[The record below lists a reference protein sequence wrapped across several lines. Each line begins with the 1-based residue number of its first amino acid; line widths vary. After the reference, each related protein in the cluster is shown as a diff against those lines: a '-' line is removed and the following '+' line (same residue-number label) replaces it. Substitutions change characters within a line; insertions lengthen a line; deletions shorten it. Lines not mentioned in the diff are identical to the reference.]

1 MIRFALSAR
10 TSTDDLQ
17 DPVDSLR
24 WQKDTA
30 ARLVEPHGEIVT
42 VYHDIDKS
50 RSLPWD
56 RRPEASRILRD
67 LKDVHRGWDALVIA
81 EPQRAFSGTQFE
93 GILFQFAHYGVGL
106 WIPELGGAVD
116 INNDGHYMALS
127 NYGTMSR
134 AERNRTRLRVANAVR
149 AHAQA
154 GRWLGGRPPYGYLI
168 ADLGPHSNP
177 SKAASGARLHQL
189 APDPMTAPVV
199 QRIYELY
206 LSGAGYKQIA
216 TVLTNEGIPSPSAHD
231 RTRNSHRSG
240 HAWAMS
246 AVRTILANP
255 RYLGYHV
262 SGRTKKADILLD
274 PDSPALGHVTRQRWQ
289 DRAEWVTASVQT
301 YEAIVDEATWHQV
314 AGLIAANARTNA
326 VTSTRHRTRS
336 GVRRAE
342 PSRYPLAGLVVCDCC
357 DKKLQGNLVRGHA
370 FYRCKVSSDY
380 PAAVND
386 HPRTLAVREDRL
398 LPHVDAWLCELFAPD
413 LIEKTA
419 SEIVHADAQG
429 HREDPAVTRARNTL
443 TECERKLAKHLDGLE
458 AGIPADVIA
467 ARIAAT
473 QREKSAAESVLATAP
488 PAPAPL
494 TLEEVMGTLAEL
506 RDLPEILERIEQAD
520 RAALYQALGLNV
532 RYRRIGSAEEV
543 KLTSTLRS
551 VDLERVGVNEGSKNS
566 QVNGLQGV
574 DLERVGGRTPTCF
587 SGLQPSPLDRV
598 QGRTSS
604 YSCCDSVVTDC
615 GRSSDIPSR
624 AIFSVVATVLTSEEP
639 NFSIGTLDQ
648 FGMLD
653 NAYWRR
659 TCGRLRT

>member
-1 MIRFALSAR
+1 MIRFALSAP

-17 DPVDSLR
+17 DPADSLR
-24 WQKDTA
+24 WQQDTA
-30 ARLVEPHGEIVT
+30 ARLIQPHGKIVT
-42 VYHDIDKS
+42 IYHDIDKS

-67 LKDVHRGWDALVIA
+67 LKDAHRGWDALVIA

-93 GILFQFAHYGVGL
+93 GILFQSSHYGVGL

-127 NYGTMSR
+127 NYGTMRR

-177 SKAASGARLHQL
+177 SQAASGARLHQL

-240 HAWAMS
+240 HAWAIS

-301 YEAIVDEATWHQV
+301 YDAIVDETTWHQV
-314 AGLIAANARTNA
+314 AGLIAANARSKA
-326 VTSTRHRTRS
+326 VTPATHRARS

-342 PSRYPLAGLVVCDCC
+342 PSRSRWPASWSATAVA
-357 DKKLQGNLVRGHA
+357 RS
-370 FYRCKVSSDY
+370 YRATRSEGMPS
-380 PAAVND
+380 
-386 HPRTLAVREDRL
+386 T
-398 LPHVDAWLCELFAPD
+398 DARSVPTIRCSCTTTPGAWPYAR
-413 LIEKTA
+413 TA
-419 SEIVHADAQG
+419 SSPISMRGCASCS
-429 HREDPAVTRARNTL
+429 HRSASRRRRRRFFTPTPRATGKTRPSPGP
-443 TECERKLAKHLDGLE
+443 ERRSPNA
-458 AGIPADVIA
+458 
-467 ARIAAT
+467 
-473 QREKSAAESVLATAP
+473 SASSP
-488 PAPAPL
+488 
-494 TLEEVMGTLAEL
+494 
-506 RDLPEILERIEQAD
+506 
-520 RAALYQALGLNV
+520 
-532 RYRRIGSAEEV
+532 S
-543 KLTSTLRS
+543 TSTDSRPA
-551 VDLERVGVNEGSKNS
+551 S
-566 QVNGLQGV
+566 QPKSL
-574 DLERVGGRTPTCF
+574 
-587 SGLQPSPLDRV
+587 PL
-598 QGRTSS
+598 G
-604 YSCCDSVVTDC
+604 
-615 GRSSDIPSR
+615 
-624 AIFSVVATVLTSEEP
+624 
-639 NFSIGTLDQ
+639 
-648 FGMLD
+648 
-653 NAYWRR
+653 
-659 TCGRLRT
+659 

>member
-1 MIRFALSAR
+1 LA
-10 TSTDDLQ
+10 TGHCGPP
-17 DPVDSLR
+17 DP
-24 WQKDTA
+24 T
-30 ARLVEPHGEIVT
+30 HGEIVT
-42 VYHDIDKS
+42 IYHDIDKS

-56 RRPEASRILRD
+56 RRPEACRILRD

-189 APDPMTAPVV
+189 APDPLTAPVV
-199 QRIYELY
+199 RRIYEMY
-206 LSGAGYKQIA
+206 ASGAGYKQIA
-216 TVLTNEGIPSPSAHD
+216 TVLTNEGVPSPSAHD
-231 RTRNSHRSG
+231 RLRNSHRSG

-274 PDSPALGHVTRQRWQ
+274 PDSPALGHVTRQMWRE
-289 DRAEWVTASVQT
+289 RSEWVTATVQT
-301 YEAIVDEATWHQV
+301 YDAIVDETTWHQV
-314 AGLIAANARTNA
+314 AGLVAANARSKA
-326 VTSTRHRTRS
+326 VTPATHRVRS

-357 DKKLQGNLVRGHA
+357 GKKLQGNVVRGHA
-370 FYRCKVSSDY
+370 FYRCKVSADY
-380 PAAVND
+380 PVLVHD
-386 HPRTLAVREDRL
+386 HPRSLAVREDCL
-398 LPHVDAWLCELFAPD
+398 LPHVDAWLCELFAPER
-413 LIEKTA
+413 LGETA
-419 SEIVHADAQG
+419 SEVVHADAQG
-429 HREDPAVTRARNTL
+429 HREDPAVTRARKTL
-443 TECERKLAKHLDGLE
+443 TECERKLSKHLDGLE

-467 ARIAAT
+467 ARIEAT
-473 QREKSAAESVLATAP
+473 QREKAAAESVLATAP
-488 PAPAPL
+488 PTPPPL
-494 TLEEVMGTLAEL
+494 TLEQVMETLTAL
-506 RDLPEILERIEQAD
+506 RDLPELLERVDEAD
-520 RAALYQALGLNV
+520 RAALYQALGLTV
-532 RYRRIGSAEEV
+532 RYRRTGPTEEV
-543 KLTSTLRS
+543 KLTTTLRS
-551 VDLERVGVNEGSKNS
+551 VDLKRVGADGGSTNS

-574 DLERVGGRTPTCF
+574 DLERVGGGNESESDWRVKPW
-587 SGLQPSPLDRV
+587 SG
-598 QGRTSS
+598 
-604 YSCCDSVVTDC
+604 
-615 GRSSDIPSR
+615 
-624 AIFSVVATVLTSEEP
+624 A
-639 NFSIGTLDQ
+639 
-648 FGMLD
+648 
-653 NAYWRR
+653 
-659 TCGRLRT
+659 